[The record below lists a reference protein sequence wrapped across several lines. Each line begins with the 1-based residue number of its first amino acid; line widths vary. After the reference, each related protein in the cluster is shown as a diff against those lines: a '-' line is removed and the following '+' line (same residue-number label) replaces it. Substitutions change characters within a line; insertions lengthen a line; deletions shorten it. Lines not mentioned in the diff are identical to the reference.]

1 MEKPKL
7 YKEFKSRL
15 NHFSN
20 KVTFTDINGKN
31 HFLYQKESTLN
42 KWENLDMGYTMED
55 VLNLHESYNI
65 ASFDWIMENKPEL
78 LTKNK

>member
-1 MEKPKL
+1 
-7 YKEFKSRL
+7 
-15 NHFSN
+15 
-20 KVTFTDINGKN
+20 
-31 HFLYQKESTLN
+31 
-42 KWENLDMGYTMED
+42 MGYTMED